1 MNRAAELG
9 LYVEEFASPYVEG
22 EGKSRVVGLPDKSRT
37 RPPLVRLAFIR
48 YWDRHSFGASQ
59 KSEIKTSAS
68 APYDG
73 FISKARRPRSRAFF
87 SKPTACGEYV
97 STCLKSSLTLAGN
110 LNGHRDANN
119 FVGFPTLR
127 QIY

>member
-68 APYDG
+68 HHMMGLSPKLEGRVRGLFSA
-73 FISKARRPRSRAFF
+73 SQRPA
-87 SKPTACGEYV
+87 A
-97 STCLKSSLTLAGN
+97 STYLLFKILTYSCWE
-110 LNGHRDANN
+110 
-119 FVGFPTLR
+119 P
-127 QIY
+127 

>member
-97 STCLKSSLTLAGN
+97 ST
-110 LNGHRDANN
+110 
-119 FVGFPTLR
+119 V
-127 QIY
+127 